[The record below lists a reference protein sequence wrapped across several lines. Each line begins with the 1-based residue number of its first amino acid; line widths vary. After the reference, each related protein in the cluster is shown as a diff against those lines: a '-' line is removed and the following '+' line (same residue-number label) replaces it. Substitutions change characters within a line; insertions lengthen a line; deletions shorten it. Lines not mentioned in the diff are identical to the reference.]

1 MYTTT
6 AEIATLYCLNNDV
19 FMALIFNNFS
29 LQYYT
34 YKETMYVTI
43 TILFVMYATSKLVS
57 IYLIQ
62 VVCQHYK

>member
-1 MYTTT
+1 MCTQQLKLPRY
-6 AEIATLYCLNNDV
+6 IVLNND
-19 FMALIFNNFS
+19 NFS

-62 VVCQHYK
+62 VMCQHYK